1 MKTTSFIRGRG
12 IPVIALLLIGMM
24 LASCGTA
31 YRVDR
36 RHDRRDNRYDRRDDR
51 WDRRA
56 GYY

>member
-1 MKTTSFIRGRG
+1 MKRSLFLGRRP
-12 IPVIALLLIGMM
+12 IPALALLL
-24 LASCGTA
+24 LTTFLCSCGTA

-36 RHDRRDNRYDRRDDR
+36 RDDRRDNRYDRRDDR